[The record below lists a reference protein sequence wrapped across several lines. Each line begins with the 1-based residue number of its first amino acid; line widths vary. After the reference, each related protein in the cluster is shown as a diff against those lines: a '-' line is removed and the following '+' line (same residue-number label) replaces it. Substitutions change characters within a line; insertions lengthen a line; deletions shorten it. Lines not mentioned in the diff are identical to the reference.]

1 MKPIIGITPSLMLD
15 TQPHGVF
22 ERFLLS
28 ANYPNAVFAA
38 GGIPVILPPHDD
50 QVGTLFDH
58 LDGLLLSGGAD
69 IDPAIY
75 GDTDVHPKTNDVSPL
90 RDRFEFALLREA
102 LERDLPIL
110 CICRGIQVLNV
121 GLGGTLY
128 QDIADQY
135 GKEVL
140 HRQQEAGIEA
150 AEPGHTVAAT
160 DGGLLAEVYGA
171 TSIATNSFHHQ
182 AVKAV
187 APDLVVEARTD
198 DGLVEAVSLPDRSF
212 VLGVQWHPE
221 MMLERHEE
229 HLRPFERLV
238 SVATSRT
245 LVGARG

>member
-1 MKPIIGITPSLMLD
+1 MKPVIGITPSLMRD

-22 ERFLLS
+22 ERYLLS
-28 ANYPNAVFAA
+28 ANYPNAVLAA
-38 GGIPVILPPHDD
+38 GGIPIVLPPQDD
-50 QVGTLFDH
+50 HASALLDR

-69 IDPAIY
+69 IDPAVY
-75 GDTDVHPKTNDVSPL
+75 GDTEVHPTTYDVSPL

-135 GKEVL
+135 GTDVL

-150 AEPGHTVAAT
+150 AEPSHTVTAT
-160 DGGLLAEVYGA
+160 DGGLLVEVYGA

-182 AVKAV
+182 AIKTV
-187 APDLVVEARTD
+187 APGLVVEAQAD
-198 DGLVEAVSLPDRSF
+198 DGIVEAVSLPGHSF
-212 VLGVQWHPE
+212 VLGVEWHPE
-221 MMLERHEE
+221 MMFERHGE

-238 SVATSRT
+238 SVATSRS

>member
-1 MKPIIGITPSLMLD
+1 MKPVIGITPSLMRD

-22 ERFLLS
+22 ERYLLS
-28 ANYPNAVFAA
+28 ANYPNAILAA
-38 GGIPVILPPHDD
+38 GGIPVVLPPQDGHASALLDR
-50 QVGTLFDH
+50 

-69 IDPAIY
+69 IDPAQY
-75 GDTDVHPKTNDVSPL
+75 GDTEVHPTTYDISPL
-90 RDRFEFALLREA
+90 RDRFEFVLLRDA
-102 LERDLPIL
+102 LDRDLPIL

-128 QDIADQY
+128 QDIAEQCGGD
-135 GKEVL
+135 VL

-160 DGGLLAEVYGA
+160 DGGLLAEVYGTA
-171 TSIATNSFHHQ
+171 SIATNSFHHQ

-187 APDLVVEARTD
+187 APDLAVEAQSD
-198 DGLVEAVSLPDRSF
+198 DGLVEAVSLPGRSF

-221 MMLERHEE
+221 MMFDRHEE

-238 SVATSRT
+238 SVATARL